1 MGGRKDSKKYPE
13 KIFGRTERF
22 QNILKRCW
30 ADGEIPN
37 ILKRYWADGEIPNIL
52 TRVWGEVDSRKR
64 NWDLYKKI
72 RDRIPPIIIPPIM
85 IPPMIVAVP
94 AVKEMFNKLEY
105 NPIVN
110 NQ

>member
-1 MGGRKDSKKYPE
+1 MGGRKDSKKYLE
-13 KIFGRTERF
+13 KIFGRTKRF
-22 QNILKRCW
+22 QNILKRC
-30 ADGEIPN
+30 
-37 ILKRYWADGEIPNIL
+37 WADGEIPNIL

>member
-1 MGGRKDSKKYPE
+1 MGGRKDSKYPE
-13 KIFGRTERF
+13 KM
-22 QNILKRCW
+22 L
-30 ADGEIPN
+30 GEWRDSKYPDKG
-37 ILKRYWADGEIPNIL
+37 LG
-52 TRVWGEVDSRKR
+52 GVDSRKR

-72 RDRIPPIIIPPIM
+72 RDRIPPIIIPPII

-94 AVKEMFNKLEY
+94 AVKEMFNTLEY